1 MDFFDPG
8 KNSGSYKKRS
18 RIFDITGISSN
29 SFKNSKTACS
39 SHLHPNDSAN
49 LYSNP
54 GNVEK
59 KSSHASYPFLD
70 YPFLMHGKS
79 MDQFTFGV
87 PSVRH
92 QYRMDMRRTDKKS
105 ILRIVRGT
113 AKPSRFNFGKNKID
127 FILRKKTIF
136 LTVSGAQF

>member
-1 MDFFDPG
+1 MVI
-8 KNSGSYKKRS
+8 SGHLGSFRTKKVLEYL
-18 RIFDITGISSN
+18 ILPVSN

-79 MDQFTFGV
+79 VWINSHLESRLSDIY
-87 PSVRH
+87 

-127 FILRKKTIF
+127 FLLRKKTFFI
-136 LTVSGAQF
+136 TVSGAQF